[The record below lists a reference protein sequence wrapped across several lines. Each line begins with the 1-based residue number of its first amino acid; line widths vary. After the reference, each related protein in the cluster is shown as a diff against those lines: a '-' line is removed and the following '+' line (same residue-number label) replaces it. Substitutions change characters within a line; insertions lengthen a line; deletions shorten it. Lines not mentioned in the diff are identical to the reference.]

1 MMVHEHDMMCEIRD
15 RPNPNV
21 GVLLEQNLLKQN
33 HAEPVGKQRSVTDR
47 FKWSEV
53 GKQNKTKVGKQN
65 VEYIIWM

>member
-1 MMVHEHDMMCEIRD
+1 MMVHEHDMMSETRD
-15 RPNPNV
+15 SPNPNV

-53 GKQNKTKVGKQN
+53 GKQNWRTSRIY